1 MVNTGLCQKMLFFP
15 RQLNRHGRARRR
27 GVALFIAPLCA
38 LWALPPLGADQIVHG
53 RKLLPRIKIV
63 DMDGARIAYR
73 TPAGALEHVHIA
85 QVSRITVDTVGT
97 LAQLNEAERLVAIGN
112 YSRSITYYER
122 ALRVASDHWR
132 ILVMA
137 RLIQAAD
144 RADRIDIVSKQFVA
158 LLSNE
163 FTGPALAAELLP
175 ETSPRRRSRG
185 IERAQ
190 RQIDSVIDD
199 LASQSARV
207 LLEMLRFH
215 IEKRSGGGAADR
227 YAAEL
232 ARQPIPPIVAS
243 RSTYAI
249 KAAALLHWGS
259 NGHWPAVLTLVD
271 ADLTGAPRAILP
283 ELLMVKARALAATG
297 ENENVLIRAGWT
309 AMRVVIHYPDD
320 PLAPEALLLT
330 AELEERIGRVP
341 TALQLLVE
349 CINHGRI
356 TAPVRDEVMNLKKRL
371 QSTG

>member
-1 MVNTGLCQKMLFFP
+1 MAWLL
-15 RQLNRHGRARRR
+15 
-27 GVALFIAPLCA
+27 APLCA
-38 LWALPPLGADQIVHG
+38 LWLSPALDADQIVHG
-53 RKLLPRIKIV
+53 RKSLPRIKIV

-73 TPAGALEHVHIA
+73 TPAGGLKHVHIT

-97 LAQLNEAERLVAIGN
+97 LAQLNEAERLVAMGN

-144 RADRIDIVSKQFVA
+144 RADRIDIVSKQFVS

-163 FTGPALAAELLP
+163 FTGPALAAALLP
-175 ETSPRRRSRG
+175 ETAPRRRSRG
-185 IERAQ
+185 IDRAR

-199 LASQSARV
+199 MASQSARV

-215 IEKRSGGGAADR
+215 IEKRSGGSAADQ
-227 YAAEL
+227 YAGEL

-243 RSTYAI
+243 RSAYAA
-249 KAAALLHWGS
+249 KSDALLHWGS

-271 ADLTGAPRAILP
+271 ADLANAPRAILP

-297 ENENVLIRAGWT
+297 KSEDALIRAGWT

-330 AELEERIGRVP
+330 AEIEERIGRVP

-356 TAPVRDEVMNLKKRL
+356 AAAVRDQAMNLKKRL
-371 QSTG
+371 QSKG